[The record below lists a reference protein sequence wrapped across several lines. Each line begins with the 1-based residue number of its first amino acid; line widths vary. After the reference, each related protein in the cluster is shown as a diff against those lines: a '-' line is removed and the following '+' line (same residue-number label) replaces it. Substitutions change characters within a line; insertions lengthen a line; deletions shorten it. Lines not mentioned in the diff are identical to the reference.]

1 MSSELRYAV
10 RSLKNAPGFTLT
22 AVAVLAL
29 GIGANTAIFSVVNS
43 ILLHPPGVQDPGRV
57 AVLRVR
63 YNKLNLKSI
72 GVSTPDFDDVHTQR
86 AIFQAAAFAG
96 PASFN
101 YLAGGQPMR
110 LDAARVSWEWFNVF
124 GARPA
129 LGRTFSADEDYPD
142 RNGVAVLEHAAWQ
155 RLFGGDAS
163 VIGRTLILDRKPYR
177 VIGVM
182 PAGFDPVFK
191 CDLWVPFALPPAEH
205 APDNRFNE
213 GLFAVARIRP
223 GVPFEKANAAVNLA
237 ARRLRNDTGRA
248 GEYARD
254 SDWGMFLV
262 PYVEF
267 TAGELRTPLLVLV
280 GAVAFVL
287 LIACSNIAGLLLA
300 RGSSRTREIAVR
312 AALGAGRWHIIRQ
325 LLAET
330 VVLATVGGLAGVG
343 LAWLLVRAMIL
354 LAPRQQATGLAVAMD
369 PWVLLFAL
377 AASALAALLFG
388 LLPTLQIARFD
399 YHSALKE
406 GGRTGTT
413 GRSRQRAR
421 QLLIA
426 SEFAIALVLTAGA
439 GLLLRSFERLQS
451 VRPGF
456 EPHGVMSAM
465 AALPDEDEK
474 NEDRLIAFHRAVLDR
489 LRSAPGV
496 RAAAAVVAMPFTGMD
511 WSASFNI
518 EGRPTGPGDPGPH
531 GDVGFVSPDYFTT
544 MGIPLREGRVFTDLD
559 RNVSEPVAVIDDV
572 LARQYWP
579 NQDPVGRRMRRGS
592 GGPWWRI
599 VGIVGHVRRDS
610 LAGDSNK
617 GVYYQPMWQRPMTF
631 AHYVAKADS
640 GDGSQLGGAIR
651 QAVRGVNPSQAVFDL
666 KTMDERVAESLG
678 ARRFALTVLGAF
690 AVMALLLAAI
700 GIYGVINFSVT
711 QRTQEIGIRMAL
723 GAERVAVL
731 RLVLVEGL
739 ALAAWGAGV
748 GLVAAAALV
757 RLMKSQLFGVSA
769 FDPVTFA
776 ATVAVLALVALLAC
790 YVPAYRAMRVDP
802 MVALRYE

>member
-1 MSSELRYAV
+1 MSGELRYAV
-10 RSLKNAPGFTLT
+10 RSLRNAPGFTLT

-43 ILLHPPGVQDPGRV
+43 ILLHPPGIRDPSRV
-57 AVLRVR
+57 AALRVR

-72 GVSTPDFDDVHTQR
+72 GVSTPDFDDVHGQR
-86 AIFQAAAFAG
+86 DIFQEAAFAG

-101 YLAGGQPMR
+101 YLASGQPIR

-142 RNGVAVLEHAAWQ
+142 RNRVAVLEHAAWQ

-182 PAGFDPVFK
+182 PAGFGPVFK

-223 GVPFEKANAAVNLA
+223 GIPLEKANAIVNLA
-237 ARRLRNDTGRA
+237 AQRVRNDTGRA
-248 GEYARD
+248 GQYARN

-300 RGSSRTREIAVR
+300 RGSSRAREIAVR

-330 VVLATVGGLAGVG
+330 VVLATVGGLGGVG
-343 LAWLLVRAMIL
+343 VAWLLVRAMIL
-354 LAPRQQATGLAVAMD
+354 LSPKQQAAGLAVAMD

-377 AASALAALLFG
+377 AASVLAALLFG
-388 LLPTLQIARFD
+388 LLPALQIARFD
-399 YHSALKE
+399 YQSSLKE

-413 GRSRQRAR
+413 GRSRQRVR

-456 EPHGVMSAM
+456 DPHGVMSAM

-474 NEDRLIAFHRAVLDR
+474 NEDRLLAFHRAVLDR

-496 RAAAAVVAMPFTGMD
+496 RAAAAAVALPFTGMD
-511 WSASFNI
+511 WSASFHI
-518 EGRPTGPGDPGPH
+518 EGHNEGPGDPGPH
-531 GDVGFVSPDYFTT
+531 GDRTFVSPDYFAA
-544 MGIPLREGRVFTDLD
+544 MGIRLREGRVFTELD
-559 RNVSEPVAVIDDV
+559 REGAEPVAMIDDV
-572 LARQYWP
+572 LARRYWP
-579 NQDPVGRRMRRGS
+579 NEDPVGKRIRLGRD
-592 GGPWWRI
+592 PWWRI
-599 VGIVGHVRRDS
+599 VGVVGHVRRDS
-610 LAGDSNK
+610 LAADSNK
-617 GVYYQPMWQRPMTF
+617 GVYYQPLWQRPFTF
-631 AHYVAKADS
+631 AHYVVKSES
-640 GDGSQLGGAIR
+640 GDGSQIVGVIR
-651 QAVRGVNPSQAVFDL
+651 QAVRSVNPSQAVFDV

-690 AVMALLLAAI
+690 AVMALVLAAI
-700 GIYGVINFSVT
+700 GIYGVINYSVT

-723 GAERVAVL
+723 GAERVGML
-731 RLVLVEGL
+731 RLILVEGL

-776 ATVAVLALVALLAC
+776 MTVAVLALVALAAC
-790 YVPAYRAMRVDP
+790 CVPAYRAMRVDP